1 MAYMLKR
8 TLFKALLAFFLFSQ
22 SVLAGEMER
31 ILSMVDYVGG
41 DYVNAVSEGKVINE
55 FEYAEMVDFS
65 STATGLWEQAA
76 EKKNPESLS
85 RKFALLKSLVVAKAP
100 VSEVVSLA
108 NEIKGEIVSAYGIRP
123 YPPDFPDYES
133 GKAVYET
140 HCSSCHGLSGKGDGV
155 LSENLEP
162 PATDFTAADVKPG
175 LSPFKVFNTV
185 TFGIEG
191 TAMASFDRTLGEKE
205 KWAAAFYVLSLG
217 YPDGGLGDSLPEA
230 AGGVRDLRSL
240 SALSNR
246 ELVAAAGVDGARGE
260 AVLSYLR
267 TTFFRERADGDFSV
281 AIAHTVSRIDRALD
295 LYEEGRKDEAFAEVI
310 DGYLGGFQRV
320 EPALL
325 AKKKT
330 LVREVER
337 KIGLLRARISSE
349 RDVSELRDLG
359 ASIKDDLRD
368 AERTLA
374 GGSSLGGY
382 VSFAGSFA
390 IILRESLEALLIIA
404 AIIAFLVHSGNRPMV
419 RYVHFGWAAAVLA
432 GVLTWFAAGTLIEI
446 SGARREIVEGATSL
460 LAAAV
465 LFYVSYWLVSKT
477 DVGRW
482 KEYVRSKTE
491 GAVGGSGLTLVSVSF
506 LAVYREAFETMLFYQ
521 ALFYQAGD
529 SSRAPIVY
537 GFAAGVAVVL
547 LAAFA
552 MYKLTLRIPVRHFF
566 SFTSVFLY
574 LLCFMLLGK
583 GLAELQ
589 EAGIVSSTRADFV
602 PYVDLLGLYPT
613 YETVVPQAALVLAA
627 LGLVLHVRRRGGVE
641 A

>member
-1 MAYMLKR
+1 MPKK
-8 TLFKALLAFFLFSQ
+8 TLFKSLLAFFLLSQ

-41 DYVNAVSEGKVINE
+41 DYANAVSEGRVTDE
-55 FEYAEMVDFS
+55 FEYAEMLDFS
-65 STATGLWEQAA
+65 TTVIGLWEKTA
-76 EKKNPESLS
+76 EKKNAESLS
-85 RKFALLKSLVVAKAP
+85 GKFVLLRSLVASKAP
-100 VSEVVSLA
+100 VSEVENLA
-108 NEIKGEIVSAYGIRP
+108 GELKDEIVSAYGIKP
-123 YPPDFPDYES
+123 YPADFPDYET
-133 GKAVYET
+133 GKAVYGT
-140 HCSSCHGLSGKGDGV
+140 HCSGCHGLSGKGDGV

-162 PATDFTAADVKPG
+162 PATDFTAGDVKRG
-175 LSPFKVFNTV
+175 LSPFKVYNTV

-191 TAMASFDRTLGEKE
+191 TAMASFDRTLGEEE

-217 YPDGGLGDSLPEA
+217 YPDGGPGDSLPAA
-230 AGGVRDLRSL
+230 AGDARDLGSL
-240 SALSNR
+240 AALSNR
-246 ELVAAAGVDGARGE
+246 ELLAAAGVDDARGE

-267 TTFFRERADGDFSV
+267 TTFFRERTDGGFSD
-281 AIAHTVSRIDRALD
+281 AIAHTSSRIDRALD
-295 LYEEGRKDEAFAEVI
+295 LYEEGRRDEAFSEVI

-349 RDVSELRDLG
+349 SDVSELRDLG
-359 ASIKDDLRD
+359 ALIEKDLRE
-368 AERTLA
+368 AERVLS

-390 IILRESLEALLIIA
+390 IITREALEALLIIA

-419 RYVHFGWAAAVLA
+419 RYVHFGWAAAVAA
-432 GVLTWFAAGTLIEI
+432 GAATWYAAGTLLEI

-465 LFYVSYWLVSKT
+465 LFYVSYWLVSKS
-477 DVGRW
+477 DAKQW
-482 KEYVRSKTE
+482 KEYVKSKTE
-491 GAVGGSGLTLVSVSF
+491 GAVGGRSGLALVSVSF

-521 ALFYQAGD
+521 ALFYQAGE
-529 SSRAPIVY
+529 SSGAQIVY
-537 GFAAGVAVVL
+537 GFVAGVAVVL

-552 MYKLTLRIPVRHFF
+552 MYRFALRIPLKYFF
-566 SFTSVFLY
+566 SFTSAFLY
-574 LLCFMLLGK
+574 LLCFILLGK
-583 GLAELQ
+583 GVAELQ
-589 EAGIVSSTRADFV
+589 EAGIVSSTRADFL
-602 PYVDLLGLYPT
+602 PYVDLLGVYPT
-613 YETVVPQAALVLAA
+613 YESALPQAALLLAA
-627 LGLVLHVRRRGGVE
+627 LALALNVRTRLKSE

>member
-1 MAYMLKR
+1 MPKK
-8 TLFKALLAFFLFSQ
+8 TLFKSLLAFFLLSQ

-41 DYVNAVSEGKVINE
+41 DYANAVSEGRVTDE
-55 FEYAEMVDFS
+55 FEYAEMLDFS
-65 STATGLWEQAA
+65 ATVIGLWEKTA
-76 EKKNPESLS
+76 EKKNAESLS
-85 RKFALLKSLVVAKAP
+85 GKFVLLRSLVASKAP
-100 VSEVVSLA
+100 VSEVENLA
-108 NEIKGEIVSAYGIRP
+108 GELKDEIVSAYGIKP
-123 YPPDFPDYES
+123 YPADFPDYET
-133 GKAVYET
+133 GKAVYGT
-140 HCSSCHGLSGKGDGV
+140 HCSGCHGLSGKGDGV

-162 PATDFTAADVKPG
+162 PATDFTAGDVKRG
-175 LSPFKVFNTV
+175 LSPFKVYNTV

-191 TAMASFDRTLGEKE
+191 TAMASFDRTLGEEE

-217 YPDGGLGDSLPEA
+217 YPDGGPGDSLPAA
-230 AGGVRDLRSL
+230 AGDARDLGNL
-240 SALSNR
+240 AALSNR
-246 ELVAAAGVDGARGE
+246 ELLAAAGVDDARGE

-267 TTFFRERADGDFSV
+267 TTFFRERTDGGFSD
-281 AIAHTVSRIDRALD
+281 AIAHTSSGIDRALD
-295 LYEEGRKDEAFAEVI
+295 LYEEGRRDEAFSEVI

-337 KIGLLRARISSE
+337 KIGLLRARIGSE
-349 RDVSELRDLG
+349 SDVSELRDLG
-359 ASIKDDLRD
+359 ASIEKDLRE
-368 AERTLA
+368 AERVLS

-382 VSFAGSFA
+382 VSFANSFA
-390 IILRESLEALLIIA
+390 IITREALEALLIIA

-419 RYVHFGWAAAVLA
+419 RYVHFGWAAAVAA
-432 GVLTWFAAGTLIEI
+432 GAATWYAAGTLLEI

-465 LFYVSYWLVSKT
+465 LFYVSYWLVSKS
-477 DVGRW
+477 DAKQW

-491 GAVGGSGLTLVSVSF
+491 GAVGGRSGLALVSVSF

-521 ALFYQAGD
+521 ALFYQAGE
-529 SSRAPIVY
+529 SSRAQIVY

-552 MYKLTLRIPVRHFF
+552 MYRFALRIPLKYFF
-566 SFTSVFLY
+566 SFTSAFLY
-574 LLCFMLLGK
+574 LLCFILLGK
-583 GLAELQ
+583 GVAELQ
-589 EAGIVSSTRADFV
+589 EAGIVSTTRADFL
-602 PYVDLLGLYPT
+602 PYVDLLGVYPT
-613 YETVVPQAALVLAA
+613 YESALPQAALLLAA
-627 LGLVLHVRRRGGVE
+627 LALALNVRARPKSG

>member
-1 MAYMLKR
+1 MLKR

-22 SVLAGEMER
+22 SVLAGEIER

-41 DYVNAVSEGKVINE
+41 DYVNAVSEGKVTDE

-65 STATGLWEQAA
+65 STAIGLWEQAA

-85 RKFALLKSLVVAKAP
+85 RKFALLKSLVAAKAP
-100 VSEVVSLA
+100 VSEVESLA
-108 NEIKGEIVSAYGIRP
+108 NEIKGEIVSAYGLKP

-140 HCSSCHGLSGKGDGV
+140 HCSGCHGLSGKGDGV

-162 PATDFTAADVKPG
+162 PATDFTASDVKPG
-175 LSPFKVFNTV
+175 LSPFKVFNTA

-191 TAMASFDRTLGEKE
+191 TAMASFDGTLDEKE

-217 YPDGGLGDSLPEA
+217 YPDGGLGDSLPET
-230 AGGVRDLRSL
+230 AGDVRDLKNL

-246 ELVAAAGVDGARGE
+246 ELLAVAGVDGARGE

-267 TTFFRERADGDFSV
+267 TTLLRERADEDFSV
-281 AIAHTVSRIDRALD
+281 AIAHTASRIDRALD

-337 KIGLLRARISSE
+337 KIGLLRARISSD

-368 AERTLA
+368 AERALS

-382 VSFAGSFA
+382 VSFASSFA

-432 GVLTWFAAGTLIEI
+432 GILTWFAAGTLIEI

-477 DVGRW
+477 DVKQW
-482 KEYVRSKTE
+482 KKYVKSKTE
-491 GAVGGSGLTLVSVSF
+491 GAVGGRSGLALVSVSF

-521 ALFYQAGD
+521 ALFYHAGD

-552 MYKLTLRIPVRHFF
+552 MYKFTLRIPVRHFF

-574 LLCFMLLGK
+574 LLCFILLGK

-613 YETVVPQAALVLAA
+613 YETALPQAALVLAA
-627 LGLVLHVRRRGGVE
+627 LMLVLRVWRRGRPG